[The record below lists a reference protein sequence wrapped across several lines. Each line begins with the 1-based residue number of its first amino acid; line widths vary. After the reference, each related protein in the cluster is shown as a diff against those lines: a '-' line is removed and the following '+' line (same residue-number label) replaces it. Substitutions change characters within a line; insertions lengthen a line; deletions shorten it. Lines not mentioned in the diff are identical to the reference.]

1 LDKQIENK
9 NINIIEQQE
18 QTKKIRDDYEKLL
31 VEYREQKQK
40 FEIQL
45 EDMNKNLLQIS
56 KSLSESN
63 QTVDRQR
70 EKYEK
75 QIVRKTIF
83 HEISICISFLQTA
96 FERELESRTKRHE
109 MQLAAL
115 TENLAAVRT
124 ELKLNH
130 EKLAQIDQIKA
141 EKTGLIYLK

>member
-1 LDKQIENK
+1 MKKQIENK
-9 NINIIEQQE
+9 NLTIHEQEE

-31 VEYREQKQK
+31 AENREQKQK
-40 FEIQL
+40 YEIQL
-45 EDMNKNLLQIS
+45 GEANKNLLQVS
-56 KSLSESN
+56 ESLSQSTQN
-63 QTVDRQR
+63 IDRQR

-75 QIVRKTIF
+75 QIA
-83 HEISICISFLQTA
+83 A

-109 MQLAAL
+109 MQLGAL

-141 EKTGLIYLK
+141 EKAGWFIRNESLRFSLSI